1 MKVTPE
7 IRFRGMDPS
16 SAVEAAVGERMER
29 LERFHDRITSCT
41 VVIEAPHQRSWKGKI
56 YHVRI
61 DIRVPGAEIVVG
73 REPEENHAHEDV
85 YVAIRDQ
92 FDAARR
98 QLEDVVR
105 KMSGHRT
112 KPHPEKWHGSI
123 ARLLPEEAFGF
134 IAAADGREYFFS
146 RDSVTTDAQ
155 WERLE
160 EGTQVR
166 FTANEGDKGPYASA
180 VTIV

>member
-1 MKVTPE
+1 MEIIPE
-7 IRFRGMDPS
+7 VRFRGMDPS
-16 SAVEAAVGERMER
+16 PAVEAAVLERMER

-41 VVIEAPHQRSWKGKI
+41 VVIEAPHRHSWKGKI

-61 DIRVPGAEIVVG
+61 DITVPGAEIVVG
-73 REPEENHAHEDV
+73 REPEENQAHEDV

-105 KMSGHRT
+105 KMSGHHT
-112 KPHPEKWHGSI
+112 KPHPEKLHGSVV
-123 ARLLPEEAFGF
+123 RLMPEEAFGF
-134 IAAADGREYFFS
+134 IEAADGREYFFS

-155 WERLE
+155 WQKLE
-160 EGTQVR
+160 VGTKVR
-166 FTANEGDKGPYASA
+166 FTEHEGDKGPYASA
-180 VTIV
+180 VTTV